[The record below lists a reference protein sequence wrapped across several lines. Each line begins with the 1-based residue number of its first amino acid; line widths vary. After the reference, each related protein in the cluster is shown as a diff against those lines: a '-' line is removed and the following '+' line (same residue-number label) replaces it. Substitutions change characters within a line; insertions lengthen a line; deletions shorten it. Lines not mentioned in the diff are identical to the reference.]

1 MVLREKGR
9 GPARLILRGK
19 LNKIDLGIAARHAA
33 LALEH
38 QGKRVAE
45 ALPKAENGKLE
56 ITIRYE

>member
-1 MVLREKGR
+1 M
-9 GPARLILRGK
+9 ILRGK

-45 ALPKAENGKLE
+45 ALPKAENSKLE